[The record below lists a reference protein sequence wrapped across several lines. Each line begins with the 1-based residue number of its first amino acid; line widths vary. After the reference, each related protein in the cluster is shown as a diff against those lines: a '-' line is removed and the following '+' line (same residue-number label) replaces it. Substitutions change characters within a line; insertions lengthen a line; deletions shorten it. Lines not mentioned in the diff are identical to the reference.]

1 MNRTVTQSFKIKTLI
16 ALALGCTLSFQSIAD
31 TTVTPPQTNYTE
43 YVTQR
48 QAVDL
53 LINEALQ
60 AFKNPSRS
68 SDAGFTAKLPSNL
81 EVVAQKL
88 LAAHQLEPYRQDL
101 LFSAA
106 SAYIYN
112 GNVDKALALYRD
124 ILKDAPD
131 DIDALMYLS
140 AWSRFS
146 GQSKESDDYLK
157 TLQQLNPAKA
167 QELSEFYKV
176 ITRVTT
182 MPITDK
188 LSSEDLA
195 KLKADKGSNAIVTLG
210 YALNPD
216 GSMHDI
222 LIKRL
227 EKTLEI
233 AKELPDSLIIVTGG
247 VPQNNKTEGNLMADW
262 LIQHG
267 VDAKRIY
274 PENYARSTVENALF
288 SRYALA
294 KHRIKNAVLIS
305 SGSHIRRADA
315 IFTLASWETGPRDIH
330 FYDIIALDKPLSELQ
345 QVSQK
350 DIQGIYR
357 DGLKALGL
365 WSFRSYPLEER

>member
-31 TTVTPPQTNYTE
+31 TTVTPPQAKYTE

-53 LINEALQ
+53 LVNEALQ

-88 LAAHQLEPYRQDL
+88 LAAHKLEPYRQDL

-124 ILKDAPD
+124 ILADAPD

-140 AWSRFS
+140 AWSRFA
-146 GQSKESDDYLK
+146 GQSKESADYLK

-176 ITRVTT
+176 IDRVTT

-195 KLKADKGSNAIVTLG
+195 KLKADKGSDAIVTLG

-247 VPQNNKTEGNLMADW
+247 VPQNNKTEGDLMAAW
-262 LIQHG
+262 LIEHG
-267 VDAKRIY
+267 VDAKRIF

>member
-1 MNRTVTQSFKIKTLI
+1 MNRTVTQSFKVKTLL
-16 ALALGCTLSFQSIAD
+16 ALAVGCALSFQTMAETSI
-31 TTVTPPQTNYTE
+31 TPPQANYTD

-48 QAVDL
+48 QTVDL

-81 EVVAQKL
+81 EIVAQKL
-88 LAAHQLEPYRQDL
+88 LAAHKLEPYRQDL

-112 GNVDKALALYRD
+112 GDVEKALSLYRE
-124 ILKDAPD
+124 ILADAPD
-131 DIDALMYLS
+131 DVDALMYLS
-140 AWSRFS
+140 AWTRFS
-146 GQSKESDDYLK
+146 GQSQESEDYLK
-157 TLQQLNPAKA
+157 KLQQLNPAKA
-167 QELSEFYKV
+167 QQLTEFYKV

-182 MPITDK
+182 MPLTDS
-188 LSSEDLA
+188 LSSEDLR

-233 AKELPDSLIIVTGG
+233 AKELPDALIVVTGG
-247 VPQNNKTEGNLMADW
+247 VPQNNKTEGKLMAEW
-262 LIQHG
+262 LVQHG
-267 VDAKRIY
+267 VNAKRIY
-274 PENYARSTVENALF
+274 QDNYARSTVENALY
-288 SRYALA
+288 SRYVLA

-330 FYDIIALDKPLSELQ
+330 FYDIIALDKPLAELQ
-345 QVSQK
+345 QVNQK

-357 DGLKALGL
+357 DGLKAMGL

>member
-88 LAAHQLEPYRQDL
+88 LAAHKLEPYRQDL

-131 DIDALMYLS
+131 DIDALIYLS

>member
-31 TTVTPPQTNYTE
+31 TTVIPSQANYTE

-53 LINEALQ
+53 LVNEALQ

-81 EVVAQKL
+81 EIVAQKL
-88 LAAHQLEPYRQDL
+88 LAAHKLEPYRQDL

-112 GNVDKALALYRD
+112 GNVDKALVLYRE
-124 ILKDAPD
+124 ILADAPD

-140 AWSRFS
+140 AWSRFA

-176 ITRVTT
+176 ISRVTT

-188 LSSEDLA
+188 LSGEDLA

-247 VPQNNKTEGNLMADW
+247 VPQNNKTEGNLMAQW
-262 LIQHG
+262 LIEHG

-274 PENYARSTVENALF
+274 AENYARSTVENALF
-288 SRYALA
+288 SRYVLA

-345 QVSQK
+345 KVSQK

>member
-1 MNRTVTQSFKIKTLI
+1 MKKTVKQSFKIKTLI
-16 ALALGCTLSFQSIAD
+16 ALALGLSFSFQSAANA
-31 TTVTPPQTNYTE
+31 TVTPPQAHYTE

-48 QAVDL
+48 QTVDL

-60 AFKNPSRS
+60 AFKNPTRS

-81 EVVAQKL
+81 EIVAQKL

-112 GNVDKALALYRD
+112 GNVDKALTLYRE
-124 ILKDAPD
+124 ILAVAPD

-140 AWSRFS
+140 AWSRFV
-146 GQSKESDDYLK
+146 GQNKESEGYLK
-157 TLQQLNPAKA
+157 NLQQLNPAKA
-167 QELSEFYKV
+167 QQLSEFYNV

-182 MPITDK
+182 MPLADK

-195 KLKADKGSNAIVTLG
+195 KINADKGHNAIVTLG

-233 AKELPDSLIIVTGG
+233 AKELPDALVIVTGG
-247 VPQNNKTEGNLMADW
+247 VPQNNKTEGNLMAEW
-262 LIQHG
+262 LVQHG
-267 VDAKRIY
+267 VDAGRVY

-288 SRYALA
+288 SRNVLA
-294 KHRIKNAVLIS
+294 KHRIRNAVLIS

-330 FYDIIALDKPLSELQ
+330 FYDIIALDKPLTELQ

>member
-31 TTVTPPQTNYTE
+31 TTVTPPQANYTE

-53 LINEALQ
+53 LVNEALQ

-81 EVVAQKL
+81 EIVAQKL
-88 LAAHQLEPYRQDL
+88 LAAHKLEPYRQDL

-124 ILKDAPD
+124 ILAAAPD
-131 DIDALMYLS
+131 DIDALIYLS

-176 ITRVTT
+176 IARVTT
-182 MPITDK
+182 MPLTDK
-188 LSSEDLA
+188 LSSEDLT

-233 AKELPDSLIIVTGG
+233 AKELPDALIIVTGG
-247 VPQNNKTEGNLMADW
+247 VPQNNKTEGNLMAEW

-267 VDAKRIY
+267 VEAKRIY

-345 QVSQK
+345 QVNQK

>member
-31 TTVTPPQTNYTE
+31 TTVIAPQANYTE

-53 LINEALQ
+53 LVNEALQ

-81 EVVAQKL
+81 EIVAQKL
-88 LAAHQLEPYRQDL
+88 LAAHKLEPYRQDL

-124 ILKDAPD
+124 ILADAPD

-140 AWSRFS
+140 AWSRFA
-146 GQSKESDDYLK
+146 GQSKESADYLK

-176 ITRVTT
+176 IDRVTT

-267 VDAKRIY
+267 VDAKRIF